1 MNKQAEVL
9 ARINKN
15 TRKLYTAAKIDK
27 NINKILRKCTG
38 YTKKH
43 SQNINRG
50 AYKEIHKRQ
59 TKQRVKNTQK
69 HPQK

>member
-38 YTKKH
+38 YTKKTF
-43 SQNINRG
+43 
-50 AYKEIHKRQ
+50 AKY
-59 TKQRVKNTQK
+59 KQRRL
-69 HPQK
+69 